1 MLQLAYHSTHI
12 RARIFEHAFR
22 STHVTVRISQHAHRS
37 ARIRTR
43 ISERAYHG
51 THVRARIPQHT
62 YQSTY
67 IGGATAAF
75 GVQVCVEGAPP
86 LPSPLWTYQWLRCR
100 WPLPVLHLSLPVSG
114 RCTRGRRERPCLFR
128 VAVPVR
134 RAVRGKAGSP
144 DEMAFSGPSTGL
156 LATSSSNGINGR
168 HARGPRTPSG
178 TSAPG
183 PQECMLQTRWT
194 RGRQLQPRSL
204 RLGPLLGGR

>member
-1 MLQLAYHSTHI
+1 MSRYAYHSTHIGARVSERAYQSARITARMSEHAYHSTHI
-12 RARIFEHAFR
+12 RARISEGQPQPLGFR
-22 STHVTVRISQHAHRS
+22 CAWKGRPS
-37 ARIRTR
+37 
-43 ISERAYHG
+43 
-51 THVRARIPQHT
+51 
-62 YQSTY
+62 
-67 IGGATAAF
+67 
-75 GVQVCVEGAPP
+75 P
-86 LPSPLWTYQWLRCR
+86 LPSPLWTYHWLRCR
-100 WPLPVLHLSLPVSG
+100 WLLPVLHLSLPVSG

-194 RGRQLQPRSL
+194 RGRRLQPRSL